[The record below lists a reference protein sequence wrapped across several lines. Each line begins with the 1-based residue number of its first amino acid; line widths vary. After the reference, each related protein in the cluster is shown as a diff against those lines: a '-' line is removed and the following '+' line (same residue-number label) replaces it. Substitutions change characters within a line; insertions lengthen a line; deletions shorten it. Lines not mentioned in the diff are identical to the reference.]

1 MIAWCWR
8 SEALHCGAALWDL
21 AQEWHLGV
29 MWCTVEVNGGNK
41 LKLFQFSRVD
51 GLNFTL
57 GAWTH
62 FFSKRLENSID
73 TFKVAIKAAYDWI
86 FILCFAGMGSSLNLF
101 RHFTCQTSFPVFST
115 AIQCKNFHSFQR
127 KKDGFLPKITRT
139 AWSTRQLWQPLP
151 PTYLGVLKE
160 VQGDPGEWKNAVSR
174 WFIDWVRILA
184 VTMAMS

>member
-73 TFKVAIKAAYDWI
+73 TFKVAIKAAVW
-86 FILCFAGMGSSLNLF
+86 L
-101 RHFTCQTSFPVFST
+101 
-115 AIQCKNFHSFQR
+115 NFHTLFCW
-127 KKDGFLPKITRT
+127 DGVIAKSVSAFHMPDFISCFLNSYTMQEFPFFSEEEGWFLTQNHQDCLKYTTVVAAT
-139 AWSTRQLWQPLP
+139 ASDVPWSTERSARW
-151 PTYLGVLKE
+151 
-160 VQGDPGEWKNAVSR
+160 SR
-174 WFIDWVRILA
+174 W
-184 VTMAMS
+184 MKKCCQ